1 MHRRF
6 FTVLLGVG
14 LLGFALS
21 GSSAQAGTIL
31 VFGQNGIASE
41 LTATTNGMSGA
52 NGGTTLSIVNGAVTV
67 TGIDAASPSTPFS
80 ATLNLTATS
89 TTNASTTAGG
99 QDFSGTFSIKVG
111 STNILSGSF
120 SDSGASHAN
129 LSGQGSSLTFSAS
142 DGAVS
147 SFTSSVITSLSQVRG
162 IALSFTNVTPGAGI
176 NASTHT
182 FNAFTSNISGNMS
195 AQSVPEPA
203 SLALLGIG
211 MTGFL
216 AFRRFFKKT
225 SVA

>member
-1 MHRRF
+1 
-6 FTVLLGVG
+6 
-14 LLGFALS
+14 
-21 GSSAQAGTIL
+21 
-31 VFGQNGIASE
+31 
-41 LTATTNGMSGA
+41 
-52 NGGTTLSIVNGAVTV
+52 
-67 TGIDAASPSTPFS
+67 
-80 ATLNLTATS
+80 
-89 TTNASTTAGG
+89 
-99 QDFSGTFSIKVG
+99 
-111 STNILSGSF
+111 
-120 SDSGASHAN
+120 
-129 LSGQGSSLTFSAS
+129 LTFSAS

-147 SFTSSVITSLSQVRG
+147 SFTSSVITSLGQVRG